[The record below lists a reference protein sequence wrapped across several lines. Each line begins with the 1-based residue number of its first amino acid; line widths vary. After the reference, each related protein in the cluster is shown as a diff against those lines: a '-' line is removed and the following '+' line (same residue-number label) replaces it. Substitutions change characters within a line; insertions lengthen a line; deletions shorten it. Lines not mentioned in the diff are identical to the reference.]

1 MREQGCMVTLWR
13 RLKDLIC
20 LTTHFYPNR
29 PWSILWDITV
39 VFRQPEPVIYCRDA
53 KLLTS
58 LAPIPKRCPSS
69 WFLID
74 FTLTGQNSYLG
85 NMTSA
90 AQGKSSKGGSPSQ
103 AALAG
108 LRLPAELHVVSGATQ
123 RATGTTSGS
132 TPQPKVRDY
141 RQQASNQ
148 SSPYLNPSSYGVP
161 NNQIY
166 QVGFFLQ
173 IDMLCNFYFM
183 INWYVYFLFL
193 GDCQVFSTVART
205 WIFDVGLT
213 VKCVQE
219 PVGRC

>member
-1 MREQGCMVTLWR
+1 M
-13 RLKDLIC
+13 
-20 LTTHFYPNR
+20 
-29 PWSILWDITV
+29 

-74 FTLTGQNSYLG
+74 FPLTGQNSYLG

-173 IDMLCNFYFM
+173 IYMLCNFHDTL
-183 INWYVYFLFL
+183 IRLFL
-193 GDCQVFSTVART
+193 IFRRLPSLFNCCKDMDLRCRSYRQMCPRTSRQVLAQL
-205 WIFDVGLT
+205 IN
-213 VKCVQE
+213 
-219 PVGRC
+219 